1 VETLLLTTFD
11 ADDGEEDPF
20 TVVDL
25 GGLVCVGLGSVA
37 TARIWRE
44 RLLRWGIPETKERRE
59 ETENRIGSGPQ
70 LTRRGTAASIDR

>member
-1 VETLLLTTFD
+1 METLLLTTFD

-44 RLLRWGIPETKERRE
+44 RLLR
-59 ETENRIGSGPQ
+59 
-70 LTRRGTAASIDR
+70 